1 MKERAKMSKIEK
13 VLEQVQSGE
22 RQYRDMTLQVR
33 ELPEN
38 DEMVVQGYATTYNQ
52 PYYLYRMKSD
62 DGYTIEVR
70 EEVDRHAFD
79 DADMNDVIL
88 QYNHEGRVFA
98 RLSNGTLQLDKDDE
112 KGLLV
117 TADLGGTEIGRQLY
131 EEIKGGYTNKMSFG
145 FTIAK
150 ASDLREM
157 EPDNDADEMWVY
169 TIEKVGRLFDVS
181 AVSLPQN
188 DFTSISARAFGNG
201 AIAEVVTER
210 LRTHEEKVNREK
222 RIAEL
227 ELLIESED

>member
-1 MKERAKMSKIEK
+1 MSKMDK
-13 VLEQVQSGE
+13 VLEQVKSGE
-22 RQYRDMTLQVR
+22 RQYRDMVLQVR
-33 ELPEN
+33 ELPEDD
-38 DEMVVQGYATTYNQ
+38 DEKVVTGYATTYNQ

-79 DADMNDVIL
+79 DANLEDVVF
-88 QYNHEGRVFA
+88 QYNHEGHVYA
-98 RLSNGTLQLDKDDE
+98 RRSNGTLQLDKDDE

-150 ASDLREM
+150 ASDLRQM
-157 EPDNDADEMWVY
+157 DPDNDADEMWVY

-181 AVSLPQN
+181 AVSIPQN

-201 AIAEVVTER
+201 AISDVLTER
-210 LRTHEEKVNREK
+210 LHKHEEEVNRAK

-227 ELLIESED
+227 EMLIESED